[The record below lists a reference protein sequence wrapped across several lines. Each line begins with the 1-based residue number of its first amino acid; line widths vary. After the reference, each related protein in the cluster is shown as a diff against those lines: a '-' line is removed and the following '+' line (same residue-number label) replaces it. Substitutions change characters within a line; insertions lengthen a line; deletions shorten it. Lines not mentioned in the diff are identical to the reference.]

1 MNDPEF
7 YVNEIMSEKYIP
19 VEGGKVFC
27 RAFGNGSKTP
37 ILVLHGGPGFSHTL
51 LLPLQALAQDRR
63 VVFYDQL
70 GSGKSDRPDDLSL
83 WNTARFVRE
92 LAQVRQDLGLDR
104 VILLGVSWG
113 TMLAVDYMLT
123 DPSGVEALILSSP
136 CLSARMW
143 KEDADRLRLKLPRA
157 VQDLLL
163 HHEAAG
169 TTASDEYQ
177 AGVMEYV
184 KRFACRLD
192 PLPQGVLDAF
202 ADANMQ
208 VYNHMWGPSEFFPTG
223 NLKDYDRTSELGRI
237 RAPTLFTCG
246 RHDEATPESTRHYQ
260 SLVPDAELVVFENSS
275 HTAMLEETDA
285 YIASV
290 QEFLKR
296 R

>member
-1 MNDPEF
+1 
-7 YVNEIMSEKYIP
+7 MSERYIL
-19 VEGGKVFC
+19 VEGGKVFSH
-27 RAFGNGSKTP
+27 AFGNGSKTP

-92 LAQVRQDLGLDR
+92 LAQVRQALGLDR

-143 KEDADRLRLKLPRA
+143 KEDADRLRLKLPSA

-163 HHEAAG
+163 RHEAAG

-285 YIASV
+285 YIASIE
-290 QEFLKR
+290 EFLER